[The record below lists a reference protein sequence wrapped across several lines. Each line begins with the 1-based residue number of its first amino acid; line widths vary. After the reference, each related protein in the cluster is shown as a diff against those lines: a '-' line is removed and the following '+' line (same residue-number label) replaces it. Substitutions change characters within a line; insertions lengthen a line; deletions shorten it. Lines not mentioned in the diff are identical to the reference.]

1 MSSLRRAACHLVW
14 VVSIAF
20 ALSLAAKAEDWPPIT
35 PEERSMTSL
44 PEQPG
49 AAAVVLLRDELA
61 DDPHNDQTY
70 YRRIKVLTEAGRE
83 YANVEIPYSRRDFTI
98 YGVSGRTIHSDGT
111 VIPFTGKAFDK
122 LLVKTAER
130 GKKIQYRVK
139 SFTLPDV
146 QVGSILEYRYHLSFD
161 DHSFYAAQWDVQDEL
176 FQKKAT
182 FKFIPYSGLLRLA
195 HDRVGQ
201 GVAWTSY
208 LPNGAKPADHTLP
221 RSSIATSRTASEW
234 IDLELSNIPP
244 IVHEPFMAPVEVLR
258 YRVQFYYL
266 EGAQQEE
273 FWKTEGKFWSKDVEN
288 FIGRRNG
295 VSEAVSQT
303 VSPADTAEQKAQ
315 KIYTYVTKLS
325 NWSYEPSR
333 TEQEE
338 KALGIKLDRG
348 AEDVLKQKG
357 GSHDDLNE
365 LYAAMLRAAGIPAS
379 MMWVPS
385 RDHNFFDPI
394 FLSTRQLEAE
404 IVIAQ
409 IDGKEVYLDPGSKF
423 CPYGLLD
430 WRYSNVRGIRQ
441 REGKATEIVQ
451 SKLADYNHAMI
462 QRMAR
467 LQMKSDGTAEGSL
480 KVGFYGLEAM
490 ERRREAGKTDVEGRK
505 KMLEDEVKTW
515 LPGNSDATLTNSPNW
530 DETEGHLVT
539 EFKISTPMAVGAGK
553 RWIIP
558 VHLFQV
564 NEKPRFSASARV
576 NQIYFEYLSREIDEV
591 HVKVPDEL
599 EIESLPPNESA
610 RLDYALYTTTQKKE
624 QGNSVMG
631 MRDLTM
637 GGMLFPTTM
646 YKEIKDFFDK
656 VKAGDDQPVVAKAA
670 VHAELR

>member
-1 MSSLRRAACHLVW
+1 
-14 VVSIAF
+14 
-20 ALSLAAKAEDWPPIT
+20 
-35 PEERSMTSL
+35 MTSL

-295 VSEAVSQT
+295 VSEAVSQ
-303 VSPADTAEQKAQ
+303 
-315 KIYTYVTKLS
+315 LS
-325 NWSYEPSR
+325 
-333 TEQEE
+333 
-338 KALGIKLDRG
+338 ALQI
-348 AEDVLKQKG
+348 Q
-357 GSHDDLNE
+357 
-365 LYAAMLRAAGIPAS
+365 
-379 MMWVPS
+379 
-385 RDHNFFDPI
+385 
-394 FLSTRQLEAE
+394 LS
-404 IVIAQ
+404 
-409 IDGKEVYLDPGSKF
+409 
-423 CPYGLLD
+423 
-430 WRYSNVRGIRQ
+430 
-441 REGKATEIVQ
+441 
-451 SKLADYNHAMI
+451 
-462 QRMAR
+462 
-467 LQMKSDGTAEGSL
+467 
-480 KVGFYGLEAM
+480 
-490 ERRREAGKTDVEGRK
+490 RRRRRSIRT
-505 KMLEDEVKTW
+505 
-515 LPGNSDATLTNSPNW
+515 S
-530 DETEGHLVT
+530 
-539 EFKISTPMAVGAGK
+539 
-553 RWIIP
+553 
-558 VHLFQV
+558 
-564 NEKPRFSASARV
+564 
-576 NQIYFEYLSREIDEV
+576 LS
-591 HVKVPDEL
+591 
-599 EIESLPPNESA
+599 
-610 RLDYALYTTTQKKE
+610 
-624 QGNSVMG
+624 
-631 MRDLTM
+631 
-637 GGMLFPTTM
+637 
-646 YKEIKDFFDK
+646 
-656 VKAGDDQPVVAKAA
+656 
-670 VHAELR
+670 

>member
-1 MSSLRRAACHLVW
+1 
-14 VVSIAF
+14 
-20 ALSLAAKAEDWPPIT
+20 
-35 PEERSMTSL
+35 
-44 PEQPG
+44 
-49 AAAVVLLRDELA
+49 
-61 DDPHNDQTY
+61 
-70 YRRIKVLTEAGRE
+70 
-83 YANVEIPYSRRDFTI
+83 
-98 YGVSGRTIHSDGT
+98 
-111 VIPFTGKAFDK
+111 
-122 LLVKTAER
+122 
-130 GKKIQYRVK
+130 
-139 SFTLPDV
+139 
-146 QVGSILEYRYHLSFD
+146 
-161 DHSFYAAQWDVQDEL
+161 
-176 FQKKAT
+176 
-182 FKFIPYSGLLRLA
+182 
-195 HDRVGQ
+195 
-201 GVAWTSY
+201 
-208 LPNGAKPADHTLP
+208 
-221 RSSIATSRTASEW
+221 
-234 IDLELSNIPP
+234 
-244 IVHEPFMAPVEVLR
+244 LR

-266 EGAQQEE
+266 EGVQQEE

-288 FIGRRNG
+288 FIGRKNG

-315 KIYTYVTKLS
+315 KIYTFVTKLS

-409 IDGKEVYLDPGSKF
+409 IDGKEVFLDPGSKF
-423 CPYGLLD
+423 CPYGILD
-430 WRYSNVRGIRQ
+430 WRFSNVRGIRQ
-441 REGKATEIVQ
+441 KEGKGTEIVQ

-467 LQMKSDGTAEGSL
+467 LQMAADGRASGTL

-490 ERRREAGKTDVEGRK
+490 ERRREAGKTDAEGRK
-505 KMLEDEVKTW
+505 KMLEDEIKTW
-515 LPGNSDATLTNSPNW
+515 LPGNSDAALTNSPNW

-539 EFKISTPMAVGAGK
+539 EFKISCPMAVGAGK

-564 NEKPRFSASARV
+564 NETPRFTASERINSV
-576 NQIYFEYLSREIDEV
+576 YFEYLSREIDEV
-591 HVKVPDEL
+591 HVKVPEEL
-599 EIESLPPNESA
+599 EVESLPPNEST

-637 GGMLFPTTM
+637 GGMLFPPTM

-670 VHAELR
+670 VHAEVK